1 MAKFLTDIQFV
12 SASSI
17 ETPDPGFVT
26 VYMNVDGY
34 LYAKFPDGQQAR
46 LS

>member
-12 SASSI
+12 SASSM
-17 ETPDPGFVT
+17 ETPDLGFVT
-26 VYMNVDGY
+26 VYMKTDGY
-34 LYAKFPDGQQAR
+34 LYAKFSNGVEAR